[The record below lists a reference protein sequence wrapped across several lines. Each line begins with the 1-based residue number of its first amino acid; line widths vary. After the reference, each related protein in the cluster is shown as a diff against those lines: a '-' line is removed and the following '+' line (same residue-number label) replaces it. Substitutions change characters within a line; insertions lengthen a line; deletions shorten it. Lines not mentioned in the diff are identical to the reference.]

1 MLRCS
6 SIRLWLRTTMRFKK
20 QVGEKRP
27 QCTWINTLR
36 FKRSR
41 LIRLGN
47 DDPLGT
53 SGGDP
58 TRRRDAAA
66 DPSRQPMNTQCRRSS
81 SIPPLPQAPGGS
93 YLSELA
99 ERKWKTANSTQHLH
113 AAHVSLDIK
122 CNESHTS
129 PVRTTREN
137 DAAQMNLPASQLN
150 VFTLHTPL
158 WRRWCERLQVSG
170 AGGGL
175 SGEEPAAT
183 AAWSCE
189 CEWGDWKWEL
199 EPQLIGDIRPPRRG
213 QGTRLIR
220 YGPVHLRH
228 WAAC

>member
-1 MLRCS
+1 M
-6 SIRLWLRTTMRFKK
+6 
-20 QVGEKRP
+20 
-27 QCTWINTLR
+27 
-36 FKRSR
+36 
-41 LIRLGN
+41 
-47 DDPLGT
+47 GT

-58 TRRRDAAA
+58 TAGCS
-66 DPSRQPMNTQCRRSS
+66 SRPITPANEYTMPAVIEQP
-81 SIPPLPQAPGGS
+81 PPFPQAPAGS
-93 YLSELA
+93 YLSERA

-158 WRRWCERLQVSG
+158 LRRRCERLQVSG

-175 SGEEPAAT
+175 SGEEPAVT
-183 AAWSCE
+183 AWSCE

-228 WAAC
+228 